1 VKIVHLQQDF
11 SDLLKRV
18 SEGHRIAQKM
28 LFQQFSARILSIC
41 RQYITDDFVVEDM
54 MLTVFVK
61 IFKNL
66 NTFEN
71 KGVFEAWIRR
81 IAVNECISYIRSKK
95 KISFIEP
102 NEETITASH
111 QTDAALMQA
120 DLQAMI
126 DALPEGCKMV
136 FVLYAV
142 EGYKHHEISEMLG
155 INEGT
160 SKSQL
165 SYARRILQQKIEQSE
180 KVNHG

>member
-1 VKIVHLQQDF
+1 
-11 SDLLKRV
+11 
-18 SEGHRIAQKM
+18 
-28 LFQQFSARILSIC
+28 
-41 RQYITDDFVVEDM
+41 
-54 MLTVFVK
+54 
-61 IFKNL
+61 
-66 NTFEN
+66 
-71 KGVFEAWIRR
+71 
-81 IAVNECISYIRSKK
+81 
-95 KISFIEP
+95 
-102 NEETITASH
+102 
-111 QTDAALMQA
+111 
-120 DLQAMI
+120 MI

>member
-1 VKIVHLQQDF
+1 
-11 SDLLKRV
+11 
-18 SEGHRIAQKM
+18 M
-28 LFQQFSARILSIC
+28 LFESPNHMIRFILSTI
-41 RQYITDDFVVEDM
+41 F
-54 MLTVFVK
+54 LK

-66 NTFEN
+66 NSFEN
-71 KGVFEAWIRR
+71 KGAFEAWIRR
-81 IAVNECISYIRSKK
+81 IAINECISYIRSKK
-95 KISFIEP
+95 KITFVEP
-102 NEETITASH
+102 NEETIVAYT
-111 QTDAALMQA
+111 QTDSGLVQA

-126 DALPEGCKMV
+126 DTLPEGCKMV

-142 EGYKHHEISEMLG
+142 EGYKHNEISEMLG